1 MSIIDNNKEYNNKV
15 FQNSNLIDDK
25 SSVNNSQIEMT
36 KKESKIDK
44 KVNNVYNNKVINPSH
59 YMTFQ
64 KKEGNNKITQKK
76 NIIYNSH
83 NKNNKNIS
91 IYSKRIDDKDDIDYS
106 EDDDFNN

>member
-36 KKESKIDK
+36 KKASKIDK

-76 NIIYNSH
+76 ILFIIH
-83 NKNNKNIS
+83 TIKI
-91 IYSKRIDDKDDIDYS
+91 IRIFLYIVKELMIKMI
-106 EDDDFNN
+106 